1 MNKLLKSILVLIASH
16 TLAADTVVESSGSVS
31 LLKNS
36 LGYYVNSYSRP
47 VTQFGN
53 QMNDLPGFIYLG
65 VEASTN
71 PSYAYDV
78 LLRNDTN
85 DQGLIW
91 SLDANGTILY
101 SVYISIEQLRSYE
114 IAFAQDLDGDGQ
126 IGTAAEIEE
135 LLTQAKADLRAGRII
150 EADQVLNTVL
160 FSAPLNTEAQLL
172 KCFTETGKFIE
183 QDLTSFIIEMGA
195 DPTRT
200 NEALDISTLISGSS
214 DDEPS
219 YPINDNYPSSA
230 NYGNYL
236 YDWTRPTHSLTDLE
250 DGGPGESALDELF
263 DYTLNTQTS
272 IPMNLDNGV
281 FSTPQGVRKSGITFN
296 FTGSSEEQVDFQVTF
311 NNGGSSSPLNMY
323 FNGIKIGE
331 IYTGI
336 INLDL
341 GDSEF
346 SLGNY
351 GFASVRMQPGDRI
364 CFVVEQRIDS
374 MGSASQT
381 NVSIQALDPENLE
394 IENGMLY
401 NSYYPNF
408 ASGADLSD
416 LSNFFI
422 GNSAGLNALLSSIK
436 AHLLAITSDGR
447 ATFLPVDTGMPV
459 ELIIEAVDAQML
471 VAFIEFFQAYQILGD
486 AYDFSLD
493 LSQANTN
500 NLRKNLLS
508 LDDFKRILPTF
519 FSVREAP
526 DTMVSEAR
534 TLITTAL
541 NRYLTN
547 EATLWNRASESYN
560 SYLFEIDRSQQ
571 AQSQQDWSDT
581 VSSTINS
588 LSSFT
593 PAASIVTSAENTVKS
608 GFEFTLDPLFG
619 ASAFDFKSDLL
630 EEDLEDGDY
639 SAYHFARENG
649 FAQKLLPANF
659 DGYCL
664 ARFDEQNE
672 LHEVDL
678 IFKTDE
684 QTWPYQGAG
693 YSYNGGDFNPFKGQ
707 LVLAPNGTTIRYSP
721 DSMPGS
727 DYDLIQLTAET
738 EYGGAWELVEESNS
752 GMEDSNTEAEED
764 TNRGRYV
771 IYPAVLDMDND
782 GTADG
787 LQLVQGFRVLP
798 TNSLSSNDVAQSEY
812 GLSKAHQPQS
822 LSGKILVTD
831 KEIIINNDS
840 YYNLDSY
847 PVQFLSTD
855 ILSFW
860 NYWDTTTGGNQVAN
874 LEYEFS
880 PRLSTLDI
888 EYNYYS
894 AYQTTDK
901 IVTFYKSAYE
911 GAGFS
916 IGNSNGMGN
925 PSANHFNFSLYP
937 ASLDLNKNGA
947 TDGSEISFGQDLDF
961 DQLPREVD
969 IATTTNQAVD
979 EDSDGL
985 PDLLEARFGGSGSDP
1000 NDASVTTSYLMEN
1013 NLYTLSEAENM
1024 GVNNGINQVVQSP
1037 ASYNLFSADSIKELK
1052 LSGLTLGPIYG
1063 DTVAV
1068 NYTVEE
1074 SQTLGEWST
1083 HSDGT
1088 IQIELPNDSSFIR
1101 LRVDD

>member
-1 MNKLLKSILVLIASH
+1 MDDIS
-16 TLAADTVVESSGSVS
+16 
-31 LLKNS
+31 
-36 LGYYVNSYSRP
+36 
-47 VTQFGN
+47 
-53 QMNDLPGFIYLG
+53 GFIYLG
-65 VEASTN
+65 VEASIN

-78 LLRNDTN
+78 LLRNDSA
-85 DQGLIW
+85 DQSLIW
-91 SLDANGTILY
+91 SLDANGAIVY
-101 SVYISIEQLRSYE
+101 SEYISIEQLRSYE
-114 IAFAQDLDGDGQ
+114 IAFAQDLDGDSQ
-126 IGTAAEIEE
+126 IGTAAEIED
-135 LLTQAKADLRAGRII
+135 LLTQAKADLRAGRIV

-160 FSAPLNTEAQLL
+160 FSAPLNTEALLL

-183 QDLTSFIIEMGA
+183 QDLTSFLIEMGA
-195 DPTRT
+195 NPIRT
-200 NEALDISTLISGSS
+200 NEAIDISTLISGSS
-214 DDEPS
+214 NDEPS

-236 YDWTRPTHSLTDLE
+236 YNWTRPTHSLTDLE
-250 DGGPGESALDELF
+250 DGGPGDSALDKLF

-272 IPMNLDNGV
+272 VQMNLDNGV

-296 FTGSSEEQVDFQVTF
+296 FTGSSEEQVDFQVSF
-311 NNGGSSSPLNMY
+311 NDGGSSSPLNMY
-323 FNGIKIGE
+323 FNGIQIGE
-331 IYTGI
+331 IYSSS

-346 SLGNY
+346 YLSNNGSV
-351 GFASVRMQPGDRI
+351 SVRMQPGDRV
-364 CFVVEQRIDS
+364 CFEVEQRIDY

-381 NVSIQALDPENLE
+381 NVSIQALDPEYLE
-394 IENGMLY
+394 IENGILY
-401 NSYYPNF
+401 NSYYPNL
-408 ASGADLSD
+408 ASGANLSD

-422 GNSAGLNALLSSIK
+422 GNNTGLNTLLSSIK
-436 AHLLAITSDGR
+436 AHLLAIPSDGR

-459 ELIIEAVDAQML
+459 DLIIEAVDAQML
-471 VAFIEFFQAYQILGD
+471 VAFIESFQAYQILGD
-486 AYDFSLD
+486 AYDYSLD

-500 NLRKNLLS
+500 NLRQNLLS

-534 TLITTAL
+534 TLILAAL
-541 NRYLTN
+541 NRYTTN

-571 AQSQQDWSDT
+571 AQSQQDWSGT

-639 SAYHFARENG
+639 SFYHFARENG

-721 DSMPGS
+721 DTMPGS

-738 EYGGAWELVEESNS
+738 EYGGAWELVEDLNS

-764 TNRGRYV
+764 TNQGRYV

-798 TNSLSSNDVAQSEY
+798 PNTLISNDVVQSEY
-812 GLSKAHQPQS
+812 GLSKALQPQS
-822 LSGKILVTD
+822 LSGKILVAD
-831 KEIIINNDS
+831 KEIIINNND
-840 YYNLDSY
+840 YYYLDSY

-860 NYWDTTTGGNQVAN
+860 NYWNTDTGANQVAN

-880 PRLSTLDI
+880 PRLSTLEI

-916 IGNSNGMGN
+916 IGNSDGMGSL
-925 PSANHFNFSLYP
+925 PANHFNFSLYP

-969 IATTTNQAVD
+969 IVSTTNQAVD
-979 EDSDGL
+979 KDSDGL

-1000 NDASVTTSYLMEN
+1000 NDASVTTSYLMQN

-1052 LSGLTLGPIYG
+1052 LSGLTVGPIYG

-1088 IQIELPNDSSFIR
+1088 IRIELPNDSSFIR
-1101 LRVDD
+1101 LRVDE